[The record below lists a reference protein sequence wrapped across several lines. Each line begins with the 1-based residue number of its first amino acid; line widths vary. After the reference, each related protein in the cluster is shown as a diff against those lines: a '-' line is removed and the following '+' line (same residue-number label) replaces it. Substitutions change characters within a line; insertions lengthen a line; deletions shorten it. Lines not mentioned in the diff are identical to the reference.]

1 MPTQGTPPGLKG
13 GPKESKNP
21 FCTLFFLSFPGCQG
35 HNGFV
40 PSDSVCT
47 GGKTGGRLG
56 LQAGTLSS
64 FWTRYS
70 RLPSLPQ
77 RA

>member
-1 MPTQGTPPGLKG
+1 MPTQGPPPGLKG
-13 GPKESKNP
+13 GPKESKDP
-21 FCTLFFLSFPGCQG
+21 FCTLFFLLFPGCQG

-40 PSDSVCT
+40 PSDNVCT
-47 GGKTGGRLG
+47 GDRTGGRLS

-64 FWTRYS
+64 FWNRYS
-70 RLPSLPQ
+70 RLPPLPQ